1 MSDSTVSVIATD
13 SGAIDWYSAG
23 TVPVVIDR
31 AGGQARKRFLEFF
44 TATIRNLNTRAAY
57 ARAVT
62 DFATWCAK
70 NDLDELRD
78 LEPVHIAAY
87 IEGLQRRLSA
97 PP

>member
-1 MSDSTVSVIATD
+1 MARQLLVYTPNSVP
-13 SGAIDWYSAG
+13 AIFA
-23 TVPVVIDR
+23 PDR
-31 AGGQARKRFLEFF
+31 KAALRFVEFF
-44 TATIRNLNTRAAY
+44 TATIRNSNTRAAN